1 MVLLLFACAPSFLP
15 ARPARMGQR
24 PACLR
29 CGVRLLEEPTPEEQ
43 ERQESGK
50 EPQDFSEDF
59 DAGVAFGQS
68 IKQRFVAPTIDDPG
82 LPYADVL
89 VVTCGT
95 LFVASVVIAG
105 GLPRPSWLVPLQ
117 LVPQWRALPYV
128 LPTLS
133 HGASLAACW
142 LLGALAAEAFEKGA
156 YMGTWR
162 DAVAR
167 TWRGGAFAIGVLI
180 FGTQLVTSARLAAG
194 GVPIPSYMADLLLT
208 STTNEVIVDCAVS
221 AVGLTLFRLFRWWD
235 AQTFGR

>member
-1 MVLLLFACAPSFLP
+1 MLLFFACAPSFLP
-15 ARPARMGQR
+15 VSPARMGQR

-117 LVPQWRALPYV
+117 LVPQWRQ
-128 LPTLS
+128 
-133 HGASLAACW
+133 ASLWPVPFQLSVW
-142 LLGALAAEAFEKGA
+142 LLEGEQLDQCS
-156 YMGTWR
+156 M
-162 DAVAR
+162 
-167 TWRGGAFAIGVLI
+167 IS
-180 FGTQLVTSARLAAG
+180 TQCELLGPQDVSVVFHKVDSGQELPPDHTIIPLRLAQH
-194 GVPIPSYMADLLLT
+194 P
-208 STTNEVIVDCAVS
+208 
-221 AVGLTLFRLFRWWD
+221 
-235 AQTFGR
+235 